1 MQNLQTAMLFIC
13 LTAAALTLAEG
24 LLPDQRFARQIR
36 LITAAV
42 LLTVMLKP
50 LAGIRFGGYR
60 SALHDSEA
68 ETTELTALA
77 EQAKEQAVCESI
89 RSALN
94 RELSLRDIPC
104 QVTAVSAHIP
114 ADGGIVISEVQVSGN
129 LLTAQVCLH
138 EWLGA
143 DVSITEGGG

>member
-1 MQNLQTAMLFIC
+1 MQNLQTAVLVIC
-13 LTAAALTLAEG
+13 LTAAGLTLAEG
-24 LLPDQRFARQIR
+24 LLPDQRFTRQVR
-36 LITAAV
+36 LMTAAV

-50 LAGIRFGGYR
+50 LAGIRFGSYR

-68 ETTELTALA
+68 ETEAVAELA
-77 EQAKEQAVCESI
+77 EQAKEQAVCESLC
-89 RSALN
+89 STLN
-94 RELSLRDIPC
+94 REFMLREIPC

-114 ADGGIVISEVQVSGN
+114 ADGCIVISEVQVSGN